1 MTSPN
6 IRTKAKRSGGLIAAS
21 SALLLALTACE
32 GGVTAS
38 STTDQIELEV
48 ATFAPPGSIPEN
60 VTNRFFEMVEERSD
74 GQLTFNVTAPESV
87 CPANEIATCVQDGR
101 VDVGITIP
109 DYNAQLFPTI
119 ALVSVPFLTDDAQA
133 LMGALHE
140 VNASHEGA
148 RNLWEQNGLHPLA
161 HFSPGRLI
169 LGTEEPIDSIDG
181 IQGQRWRV
189 SGEYLQESIEAAQ
202 GSNVALTAPETYEAI
217 QRGVADAVGFPM
229 DGATQFHL
237 MELLPHWSDPGS
249 GHYTTIGFWMN
260 ADTYNGLPDD
270 LRNVVDEVTEELNGG
285 MGVEAFAEV
294 AAEQCEALSET
305 AESITRWPEDGSRG
319 WEEAIGDDLINDW
332 VQSAEELGL
341 EDAEGYREAF
351 LAALET
357 HRGDTEDPMDTC
369 LDQQ

>member
-1 MTSPN
+1 MSLQHKTS
-6 IRTKAKRSGGLIAAS
+6 KARRFGTLLAAG
-21 SALLLALTACE
+21 SALALGLTACA
-32 GGVTAS
+32 GGVTGAS
-38 STTDQIELEV
+38 SSDQIELEV

-60 VTNRFFEMVEERSD
+60 VTNRFFDMVEKRSD

-101 VDVGITIP
+101 VDVGISIP

-140 VNASHEGA
+140 VNATHEGA
-148 RNLWEQNGLHPLA
+148 ANLWEQHGIHPLA

-169 LGTEEPIDSIDG
+169 LGTEEPLDSIDG
-181 IQGQRWRV
+181 ISGQRWRV
-189 SGEYLQESIEAAQ
+189 SGEYLQESIEAAG
-202 GSNVALTAPETYEAI
+202 GSNVALTAPETYESI

-260 ADTYNGLPDD
+260 ADTYSGLPDD
-270 LRNVVDEVTEELNGG
+270 LRAVVDEVTEELNGG
-285 MGVEAFAEV
+285 MGTEAFAEV
-294 AAEQCEALSET
+294 AAGQCEALTET
-305 AESITRWPEDGSRG
+305 AQSITRWPESGSQG
-319 WEEAIGDDLINDW
+319 WDEAIGDGLINDW
-332 VQSAEELGL
+332 VQSAEDLGL
-341 EDAEGYREAF
+341 EDAEGYRDAF
-351 LAALET
+351 LSALET

-369 LDQQ
+369 LNQQ